1 MKNAGGIDPYSV
13 PLAIVLQLSST
24 QVRSDNP
31 APAIGNYVRGAGETK
46 CLAKLDHV
54 HPAGLSPAGLFP
66 ERTSEI
72 LQNWNYSKNSKMKS
86 KYHEADAPLDPGERY
101 IYRIYI

>member
-46 CLAKLDHV
+46 CLAKLDHSRPRRLV
-54 HPAGLSPAGLFP
+54 PGGV
-66 ERTSEI
+66 I
-72 LQNWNYSKNSKMKS
+72 LLKGHLK
-86 KYHEADAPLDPGERY
+86 
-101 IYRIYI
+101 